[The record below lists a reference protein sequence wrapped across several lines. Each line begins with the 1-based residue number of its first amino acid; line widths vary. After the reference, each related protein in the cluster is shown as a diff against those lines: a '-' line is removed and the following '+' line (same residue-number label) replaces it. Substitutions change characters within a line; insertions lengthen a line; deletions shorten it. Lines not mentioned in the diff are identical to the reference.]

1 MNIEPTSRL
10 GEMTQK
16 LAELKFIELASGL
29 FILGMVLLVGG
40 AIYFLNTKPKTR
52 SCPKSECGSTDVIT
66 LTMDATGY
74 QPYQCMSCGHI
85 HRVNPLQPRDL
96 ADTAQTN

>member
-10 GEMTQK
+10 GEMVQK

-40 AIYFLNTKPKTR
+40 MIYFLSTKPKTR
-52 SCPKSECGSTDVIT
+52 SCPKSECGSTNVIA
-66 LTMDATGY
+66 LAMDATGR
-74 QPYQCMSCGHI
+74 QRFQCMSCGNI
-85 HRVNPLQPRDL
+85 DRVDPLQPRDL
-96 ADTAQTN
+96 ADTAQAN